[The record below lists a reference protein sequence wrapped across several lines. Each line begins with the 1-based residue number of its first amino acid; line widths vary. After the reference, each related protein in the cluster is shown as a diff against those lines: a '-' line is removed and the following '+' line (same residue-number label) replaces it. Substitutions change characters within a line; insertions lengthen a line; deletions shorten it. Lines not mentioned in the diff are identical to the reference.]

1 MGILT
6 RSHLFLCARVHP
18 SDNVGHTLGSLLR
31 GQLLGTFSTV
41 CEQLKHFNN
50 PGDAWVTRGLISYSV
65 LVGSAIFSSQLA
77 CLSLDSKLQ
86 GRTMDQKE

>member
-1 MGILT
+1 MSDI
-6 RSHLFLCARVHP
+6 RWAHYSVASFSVLFP
-18 SDNVGHTLGSLLR
+18 
-31 GQLLGTFSTV
+31 V

-65 LVGSAIFSSQLA
+65 LVGSAIFSSQLV